1 MTNAA
6 TPDPGPDAAGHWPE
20 PAAAGPPHRHFPG
33 PPAWSIDKTARYSAE
48 LITSMGTM
56 TAALDPYSAPHA
68 VNNFVAL
75 ARQGFYDGLI
85 FHRIIK
91 GFMAQAGCPD
101 GDGRGGPGYTFDD
114 ELPKPGRYEMGSLA
128 MANSGPNTNGS
139 QFFITVAPNPD
150 LNGLHTVFGEVT
162 EGLDVVKA
170 ISKVPRDES
179 ESSNKP
185 LKPVTIESVSITDG
199 PR

>member
-6 TPDPGPDAAGHWPE
+6 TPDPGPDPAGHWPE

-139 QFFITVAPNPD
+139 QFFIVSGPRGMKLPPKYSLFGKIVRGMEVLEALQAVPTGPAD
-150 LNGLHTVFGEVT
+150 LPQDPPVIL
-162 EGLDVVKA
+162 
-170 ISKVPRDES
+170 S
-179 ESSNKP
+179 
-185 LKPVTIESVSITDG
+185 VTILE
-199 PR
+199 RR

>member
-139 QFFITVAPNPD
+139 QFFIVSGPRGMKLPPKYSLFGKIVRGMEVLEALQAVPTGPAD
-150 LNGLHTVFGEVT
+150 LPQDPPVIL
-162 EGLDVVKA
+162 
-170 ISKVPRDES
+170 S
-179 ESSNKP
+179 
-185 LKPVTIESVSITDG
+185 VTILE
-199 PR
+199 RR